1 MYEIVSNVERG
12 RVFVLFVAMLLVKW
26 RRLVRFGRFVTL
38 LSSLSIAGSL
48 GVGVSIDWLI
58 VEYDIRRS
66 SRAVLDRGL

>member
-38 LSSLSIAGSL
+38 LSSLSIAGSV
-48 GVGVSIDWLI
+48 GVGVSID
-58 VEYDIRRS
+58 
-66 SRAVLDRGL
+66 